1 MDNEI
6 FKNWW
11 RESNEKFQNFDRSK
25 TMITDQNF
33 EVIDR
38 RVEAIADLY
47 KNMQEIYKAL
57 ANHEERITNLEHNKE
72 ITEEEAI
79 YFLQN
84 SGWMKNHDKELTLHN
99 QRTVKVIEPD
109 CIQNYWSASGK
120 CGACGL
126 YLDKKHSYCPGCG
139 SKLIWESKNEKS

>member
-38 RVEAIADLY
+38 RIEAIANLY
-47 KNMQEIYKAL
+47 EHIQHIYESIEE
-57 ANHEERITNLEHNKE
+57 HENRIKKLE
-72 ITEEEAI
+72 
-79 YFLQN
+79 Y
-84 SGWMKNHDKELTLHN
+84 
-99 QRTVKVIEPD
+99 
-109 CIQNYWSASGK
+109 
-120 CGACGL
+120 
-126 YLDKKHSYCPGCG
+126 
-139 SKLIWESKNEKS
+139 EKS